1 MVNVLAENL
10 CVNYI
15 FSMSSKIGA
24 SPVDD
29 EGLRERGKRRRSLQ
43 IIDAA
48 RVLLRETPTEELT
61 VERIAARAEL
71 APQTVYNLV
80 GRREH
85 IWSALADDALDGLD
99 LPSFASILDAQA
111 RGAAIVRAI
120 IDMVCGDAAV
130 FRHLLAHW
138 AQSAL
143 FIDHDPTAALT
154 DCFELFGDPHPRRT
168 AELVGAGLVGIL
180 HQWAAELIS
189 DDGAR
194 QRGRDLVSLAF
205 RS

>member
-1 MVNVLAENL
+1 MP
-10 CVNYI
+10 
-15 FSMSSKIGA
+15 SKIDDA
-24 SPVDD
+24 SPVAG
-29 EGLRERGKRRRSLQ
+29 GLRERGKRRRSKQ
-43 IIDAA
+43 ILDAA
-48 RVLLRETPTEELT
+48 RVLLREAPDQELT

-71 APQTVYNLV
+71 SPQTVYNLI

-85 IWSALADDALDGLD
+85 IWGALADDALDALN
-99 LPSFASILDAQA
+99 LPRF
-111 RGAAIVRAI
+111 AAIADPRVRGTAI
-120 IDMVCGDAAV
+120 VQSVIDMVCDDAPV

-154 DCFELFGDPHPRRT
+154 DCFLQVGDPRPRRT
-168 AELVGAGLVGIL
+168 GELVGAGLIGIL

-194 QRGRDLVSLAF
+194 ERGRDLVSLAF
-205 RS
+205 HGS

>member
-1 MVNVLAENL
+1 MP
-10 CVNYI
+10 
-15 FSMSSKIGA
+15 SKIDDA
-24 SPVDD
+24 LPVAG
-29 EGLRERGKRRRSLQ
+29 GLRERGKRRRSKQ
-43 IIDAA
+43 ILDAA
-48 RVLLRETPTEELT
+48 RVLLREAPDQELT

-71 APQTVYNLV
+71 SPQTVYNLI

-85 IWSALADDALDGLD
+85 IWGALADDALDALN
-99 LPSFASILDAQA
+99 LPRF
-111 RGAAIVRAI
+111 AAIADPRVRGTAI
-120 IDMVCGDAAV
+120 VQAVIDMVCDDAPV

-154 DCFELFGDPHPRRT
+154 DCFLQVGDPRPRRT
-168 AELVGAGLVGIL
+168 AELVGAGLIGIL

-194 QRGRDLVSLAF
+194 ERGRDLVSLAF
-205 RS
+205 HGS

>member
-1 MVNVLAENL
+1 MP
-10 CVNYI
+10 
-15 FSMSSKIGA
+15 SKISDA
-24 SPVDD
+24 APLAD
-29 EGLRERGKRRRSLQ
+29 GLRERGKRRRIKQ
-43 IIDAA
+43 ILDAA
-48 RVLLRETPTEELT
+48 RILLREAPDQELT

-71 APQTVYNLV
+71 APQTVYNLI

-85 IWSALADDALDGLD
+85 IWSALTDDALDGLD
-99 LPSFASILDAQA
+99 LPRFSAIADPQT
-111 RGAAIVRAI
+111 RGAAIVGAV
-120 IDMVCGDAAV
+120 IDMACDDAPV

-154 DCFELFGDPHPRRT
+154 DCFVQAGDLRPRRT
-168 AELVGAGLVGIL
+168 AELVGAGLIGIL

-194 QRGRDLVSLAF
+194 ERGRDLVSLAF
-205 RS
+205 DGFVTVTDGR

>member
-1 MVNVLAENL
+1 MP
-10 CVNYI
+10 
-15 FSMSSKIGA
+15 SKIDDA
-24 SPVDD
+24 LPVAG
-29 EGLRERGKRRRSLQ
+29 GLRERGKRRRSKQ
-43 IIDAA
+43 ILDAA
-48 RVLLRETPTEELT
+48 RVLLREAPDQELT

-71 APQTVYNLV
+71 SPQTVYNLI

-85 IWSALADDALDGLD
+85 IWGALADDALDALN
-99 LPSFASILDAQA
+99 LPRF
-111 RGAAIVRAI
+111 AAIADPRVRGTAI
-120 IDMVCGDAAV
+120 VQAVIDMVCDDTPV

-154 DCFELFGDPHPRRT
+154 DCFLQVGDPRPRRT
-168 AELVGAGLVGIL
+168 AELVGAGLIGIL

-194 QRGRDLVSLAF
+194 ERGRDLVSLAF
-205 RS
+205 HGS

>member
-1 MVNVLAENL
+1 M
-10 CVNYI
+10 
-15 FSMSSKIGA
+15 
-24 SPVDD
+24 
-29 EGLRERGKRRRSLQ
+29 
-43 IIDAA
+43 
-48 RVLLRETPTEELT
+48 LLREAPTQELT

-99 LPSFASILDAQA
+99 LPRFATIAEPQV
-111 RGAAIVRAI
+111 RGTAIVSAV
-120 IDMVCGDAAV
+120 IDMVCADAPV

-154 DCFELFGDPHPRRT
+154 ECFAQAGEPHPRRT
-168 AELVGAGLVGIL
+168 AELVGAGLIGIL
-180 HQWAAELIS
+180 HQWAAGLIS

-194 QRGRDLVSLAF
+194 ERGRDLVSLAF
-205 RS
+205 HRS

>member
-1 MVNVLAENL
+1 MP
-10 CVNYI
+10 
-15 FSMSSKIGA
+15 SKIDDA
-24 SPVDD
+24 SSVAG
-29 EGLRERGKRRRSLQ
+29 GLRERGKRRRSKQ
-43 IIDAA
+43 ILDAA
-48 RVLLRETPTEELT
+48 RVLLREAPDQELT

-71 APQTVYNLV
+71 SPQTVYNLI

-85 IWSALADDALDGLD
+85 IWGALADDALDALN
-99 LPSFASILDAQA
+99 LPRF
-111 RGAAIVRAI
+111 AAIADPRVRGTAI
-120 IDMVCGDAAV
+120 VQAVIDMVCDDAPV

-154 DCFELFGDPHPRRT
+154 DCFLQVGDPRPRRT
-168 AELVGAGLVGIL
+168 AELVGAGLIGIL

-194 QRGRDLVSLAF
+194 ERGRDLVSLAF
-205 RS
+205 HGS

>member
-1 MVNVLAENL
+1 MP
-10 CVNYI
+10 
-15 FSMSSKIGA
+15 SKISDT
-24 SPVDD
+24 SPAGD
-29 EGLRERGKRRRSLQ
+29 GLRERGKRRRSKQ
-43 IIDAA
+43 ILDAA
-48 RVLLRETPTEELT
+48 RILLREAPSDELI
-61 VERIAARAEL
+61 VERVAARAEVST
-71 APQTVYNLV
+71 QTVYNLI

-85 IWSALADDALDGLD
+85 IWGALADDALAGLD
-99 LPSFASILDAQA
+99 LPRFTLIADPQD
-111 RGAAIVRAI
+111 RGTAIVCAV
-120 IDMVCGDAAV
+120 IDMVCADAAV

-154 DCFELFGDPHPRRT
+154 DCFAQVGDPQPRRT
-168 AELVGAGLVGIL
+168 AELVGAGLIGIL

-194 QRGRDLVSLAF
+194 ERGRDLVSLAF

>member
-1 MVNVLAENL
+1 MP
-10 CVNYI
+10 
-15 FSMSSKIGA
+15 SKIDDA
-24 SPVDD
+24 SPLAG
-29 EGLRERGKRRRSLQ
+29 GLRERGKRRRSKQ
-43 IIDAA
+43 ILDAA
-48 RVLLRETPTEELT
+48 RVLLREAPDQELT

-71 APQTVYNLV
+71 SPQTVYNLI

-85 IWSALADDALDGLD
+85 IWGALADDALDALD
-99 LPSFASILDAQA
+99 LPRF
-111 RGAAIVRAI
+111 AAIADPRVRGTAI
-120 IDMVCGDAAV
+120 VQAVIDMVCDDAPV

-154 DCFELFGDPHPRRT
+154 DCFLQVGDPRPRRT
-168 AELVGAGLVGIL
+168 AELVGAGLIGIL

-194 QRGRDLVSLAF
+194 ERGRDLVSLAF
-205 RS
+205 HGS

>member
-1 MVNVLAENL
+1 MP
-10 CVNYI
+10 
-15 FSMSSKIGA
+15 SKIDDV
-24 SPVDD
+24 SPATG
-29 EGLRERGKRRRSLQ
+29 GLRERGKRRRSKQ
-43 IIDAA
+43 ILDAA
-48 RVLLRETPTEELT
+48 RVLLREAPDQELT

-71 APQTVYNLV
+71 STQTVYNLI

-85 IWSALADDALDGLD
+85 IWGALADDALDGLD
-99 LPSFASILDAQA
+99 LPRF
-111 RGAAIVRAI
+111 AAIPEPQFRGTAIVGAI
-120 IDMVCGDAAV
+120 IDMVCDDAPV

-154 DCFELFGDPHPRRT
+154 ECFVRAGDPRPRRT
-168 AELVGAGLVGIL
+168 AELVGAGLIGIL

-194 QRGRDLVSLAF
+194 ERGRDLIALAF
-205 RS
+205 GGSATATDGR

>member
-1 MVNVLAENL
+1 MP
-10 CVNYI
+10 
-15 FSMSSKIGA
+15 SKIDDA
-24 SPVDD
+24 SPVAG
-29 EGLRERGKRRRSLQ
+29 GLRERGKRRRSKQ
-43 IIDAA
+43 ILDAA
-48 RVLLRETPTEELT
+48 RVLLREAPDQELT

-71 APQTVYNLV
+71 SPQTVYNLI

-85 IWSALADDALDGLD
+85 IWGALADDALDALN
-99 LPSFASILDAQA
+99 LPRF
-111 RGAAIVRAI
+111 AAIADPRVHGTAI
-120 IDMVCGDAAV
+120 VQAVIDMVCDDAPV

-154 DCFELFGDPHPRRT
+154 DCFLQVGDPRPRRT
-168 AELVGAGLVGIL
+168 AELVGAGLIGIL

-194 QRGRDLVSLAF
+194 ERGRDLVSLAF
-205 RS
+205 HGS

>member
-1 MVNVLAENL
+1 
-10 CVNYI
+10 
-15 FSMSSKIGA
+15 MSSKIDDA
-24 SPVDD
+24 SPVAG
-29 EGLRERGKRRRSLQ
+29 GLRERGKRRRSKQ
-43 IIDAA
+43 ILDAA
-48 RVLLRETPTEELT
+48 RVLLREAPDQELT

-71 APQTVYNLV
+71 SPQTVYNLI

-85 IWSALADDALDGLD
+85 IWGALADDALDALN
-99 LPSFASILDAQA
+99 LPRF
-111 RGAAIVRAI
+111 AAIADPRVRGTAI
-120 IDMVCGDAAV
+120 VQSVIDMVCDDAPV

-154 DCFELFGDPHPRRT
+154 DCFLQVRDPRPRRT
-168 AELVGAGLVGIL
+168 AELVGAGLIGIL

-194 QRGRDLVSLAF
+194 ERGRDLVSLAF
-205 RS
+205 HGS

>member
-1 MVNVLAENL
+1 MP
-10 CVNYI
+10 
-15 FSMSSKIGA
+15 SKIDDA
-24 SPVDD
+24 SPVAG
-29 EGLRERGKRRRSLQ
+29 GLRERGKRRRSKQ
-43 IIDAA
+43 ILDAA
-48 RVLLRETPTEELT
+48 RVLLREAPDQELT

-71 APQTVYNLV
+71 SPQTVYNLI

-85 IWSALADDALDGLD
+85 IWGALADDALDALN
-99 LPSFASILDAQA
+99 LPRF
-111 RGAAIVRAI
+111 AAIADPRVRGTAI
-120 IDMVCGDAAV
+120 VQAVIDMVCDDAPV

-154 DCFELFGDPHPRRT
+154 DCFLQVGDPRPRRT
-168 AELVGAGLVGIL
+168 GELVGAGLIGIL

-194 QRGRDLVSLAF
+194 ERGRDLVSLAF
-205 RS
+205 HGS

>member
-1 MVNVLAENL
+1 
-10 CVNYI
+10 
-15 FSMSSKIGA
+15 MSTKIGDV
-24 SPVDD
+24 SPVTD
-29 EGLRERGKRRRSLQ
+29 GLRERGKRRRIVQ
-43 IIDAA
+43 ILAAA
-48 RVLLRETPTEELT
+48 RVLLREAPTEELT

-99 LPSFASILDAQA
+99 LPSFTSIPDAQA
-111 RGAAIVRAI
+111 RGAAIVRAV
-120 IDMVCGDAAV
+120 IDMVCSDAAV

-168 AELVGAGLVGIL
+168 AELVGAGLIGIL

-194 QRGRDLVSLAF
+194 ERGRDLVSMAF

>member
-1 MVNVLAENL
+1 MP
-10 CVNYI
+10 
-15 FSMSSKIGA
+15 SKIDDA
-24 SPVDD
+24 SPVAG
-29 EGLRERGKRRRSLQ
+29 GLRERGKRRRSKQ
-43 IIDAA
+43 ILDAA
-48 RVLLRETPTEELT
+48 RVLLREAPDQELT

-71 APQTVYNLV
+71 SPQTVYNLI

-85 IWSALADDALDGLD
+85 IWGALADDALDALD
-99 LPSFASILDAQA
+99 LPRF
-111 RGAAIVRAI
+111 AAIADPRVRGTAI
-120 IDMVCGDAAV
+120 VQAVIDMVCDDAPV

-154 DCFELFGDPHPRRT
+154 DCFLQVGDPRPRRT
-168 AELVGAGLVGIL
+168 GELVGAGLIGIL

-194 QRGRDLVSLAF
+194 ERGRDLVSLAF
-205 RS
+205 HGS